1 MAYPLADHITAV
13 NTALTA
19 AKALNYEPMAGLTDV
34 LTKLFTGLN
43 RHPLPPGTIIPYV
56 GATGDVA
63 TMDTLTG
70 DNLAAVTTTAGPFWL
85 LCNGT
90 TQAGVAVPNYQGFSP
105 FGTGAGSV
113 AAIGATGGS
122 ASTTATLQL
131 VHMPDGLVT
140 NAAASYVDND
150 GDDYEV
156 ASSVDDSEAR
166 PVMRVTQVKTEAD
179 GGPTAV
185 TISLPVPPHF
195 GVYWIKRSARIYYTA

>member
-13 NTALTA
+13 KTALTA
-19 AKALNYEPMAGLTDV
+19 AQALNYEPMAGLTDV

-70 DNLAAVTTTAGPFWL
+70 DVLSSVTTSAGPFWL

-90 TQAGVAVPNYQGFSP
+90 TQAGVAVPNYQGLSP
-105 FGTGAGSV
+105 FGTGANSV

-122 ASTTATLQL
+122 ASTTVTLDL
-131 VHMPDGLVT
+131 NNMPNGLVT
-140 NAAASYVDND
+140 NVEEDYDEHEVGTSGSAS
-150 GDDYEV
+150 
-156 ASSVDDSEAR
+156 
-166 PVMRVTQVKTEAD
+166 PVMTVDLTFTDAN
-179 GGPTAV
+179 GGPTPV
-185 TISLPVPPHF
+185 PISLPVPPHF

>member
-13 NTALTA
+13 KTALTA
-19 AKALNYEPMAGLTDV
+19 AQALNYEPMAGLTDV

-70 DNLAAVTTTAGPFWL
+70 DVLSAVTTIAGPFWL

-122 ASTTATLQL
+122 ASTSVTLLTAN
-131 VHMPDGLVT
+131 MPSGLVT
-140 NAAASYVDND
+140 NVAKAADPDNN
-150 GDDYEV
+150 EV
-156 ASSVDDSEAR
+156 GPDLAGHDNH
-166 PVMRVTQVKTEAD
+166 PVMDLVVTKTTTTT
-179 GGPTAV
+179 PV
-185 TISLPVPPHF
+185 SISLPLPPHF

>member
-13 NTALTA
+13 KTALTA
-19 AKALNYEPMAGLTDV
+19 AQALNYEPMAGLTDV

-70 DNLAAVTTTAGPFWL
+70 DNLAVVSAIAGPFWL
-85 LCNGT
+85 LCNGIA
-90 TQAGVAVPNYQGFSP
+90 QAGEAVPNYQGLSP
-105 FGTGAGSV
+105 FGTGANSV

-122 ASTTATLQL
+122 ASTTVTLQTAN
-131 VHMPDGLVT
+131 MPSGLVT
-140 NAAASYVDND
+140 NVAPLYTDTH

-156 ASSVDDSEAR
+156 SPHVADSDAR
-166 PVMRVTQVKTEAD
+166 PVMRIDQTKITAAA
-179 GGPTAV
+179 TAV
-185 TISLPVPPHF
+185 SISLPLPPHF

>member
-13 NTALTA
+13 KTALTA
-19 AKALNYEPMAGLTDV
+19 AQALNYEPMAGLTDV

-70 DNLAAVTTTAGPFWL
+70 DVLSTVTTIAGPFWL

-90 TQAGVAVPNYQGFSP
+90 TQAGVAVPNYQGLSP

-122 ASTTATLQL
+122 ASTTVTLSL
-131 VHMPDGLVT
+131 SNMPNGLVT
-140 NAAASYVDND
+140 NVDEDYDDDEVD
-150 GDDYEV
+150 GPIPGIDHK
-156 ASSVDDSEAR
+156 
-166 PVMRVTQVKTEAD
+166 PVMRLDQTKTEAD